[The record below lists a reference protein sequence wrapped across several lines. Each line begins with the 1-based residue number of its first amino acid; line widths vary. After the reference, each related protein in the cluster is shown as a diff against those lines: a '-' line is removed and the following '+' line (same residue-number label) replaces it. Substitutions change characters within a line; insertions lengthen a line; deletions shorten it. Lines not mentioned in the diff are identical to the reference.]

1 MISYSARPKSM
12 SLQRIV
18 TVILGVLVAA
28 GLIISAFTYKTYRD
42 NLRPVSAQQ
51 KSHMLTIP
59 EGSSVRSIAQQ
70 LEEADLIRS
79 AWSFEWYVRLHGM
92 RDKMQ
97 AGTYSLRANQSA
109 AEIAVALTQ
118 GKVATDL
125 VTILPAQR
133 LDQIRTALINGGF
146 NAADVDAALEPANYA
161 SHPALR
167 ELPGGASLE
176 GYLYPE
182 SYQKT
187 AKSSPQDIVK
197 AALDE
202 MNKVLT
208 PELREG
214 LKRQG
219 LSTHQ
224 GIVLGSIVEQ
234 EVSNGDDR
242 KIVAQ
247 VFLKRLREG
256 IPLGSDVT
264 AFYGAI
270 INGRE
275 PTISSVAFDT
285 PYNTRIH
292 GGLPPGPISNV
303 GLNSLQA
310 VASPANT
317 NFVFFVAGDDGKTYF
332 SNTQAE
338 HEALTRQHC
347 RKLCFE

>member
-1 MISYSARPKSM
+1 MAVVIVGIMI
-12 SLQRIV
+12 
-18 TVILGVLVAA
+18 AA
-28 GLIISAFTYKTYRD
+28 GFLITAATYKTYRD
-42 NLRPVSAQQ
+42 NLKPVSAQQ
-51 KSHMLTIP
+51 KSHLLTIP
-59 EGSSVRSIAQQ
+59 EGSSVRGIAQQ
-70 LEEADLIRS
+70 LEEADLIKS
-79 AWSFEWYVRLHGM
+79 AWAFEWYVRLHGL

-109 AEIAVALTQ
+109 QEIAVALTQ
-118 GKVATDL
+118 GKIATDL

-133 LDQIRTALINGGF
+133 IDQIRTALINSGF
-146 NAADVDAALEPANYA
+146 AAADVDVALEPSNYA
-161 SHPALR
+161 GHPALT
-167 ELPGGASLE
+167 ELPAGASLE

-187 AKSSPQDIVK
+187 TKSTPQDIIK

-202 MNKVLT
+202 MNNVLT
-208 PELREG
+208 ADLRAG
-214 LKRQG
+214 LKKQG
-219 LSTHQ
+219 LSAHQ

-234 EVSNGDDR
+234 EVSNSDDR
-242 KIVAQ
+242 KVVAQ

-303 GLNSLQA
+303 GVNSLQA
-310 VASPANT
+310 VANPANT
-317 NFVFFVAGDDGKTYF
+317 NYVFFVAGDDGKTYF